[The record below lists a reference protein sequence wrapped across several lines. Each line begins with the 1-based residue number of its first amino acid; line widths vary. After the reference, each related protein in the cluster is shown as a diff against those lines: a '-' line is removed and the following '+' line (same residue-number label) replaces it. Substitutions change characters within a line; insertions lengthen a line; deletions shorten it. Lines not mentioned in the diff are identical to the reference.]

1 MKNLRGWMLTL
12 GICVLSLAAC
22 DNPLDIGGIDLD
34 GPFEQVRFSG
44 KLENGEGLA
53 TITAF
58 RVLLD
63 DQPVQTSTFPEPV
76 TTANL
81 TGVRFVGKGQRRLK
95 LVIDAQTVS
104 PSLYRITSLTVE
116 HWDAEGRLANRVEL
130 DPRTVS
136 LATGGE
142 IEWVFRL

>member
-1 MKNLRGWMLTL
+1 MNKLRWLLTL

-22 DNPLDIGGIDLD
+22 DNPVDFGGLDFS
-34 GPFEQVRFSG
+34 GPIEQVRFSG
-44 KLENGEGLA
+44 KLENAEGLP

-63 DQPVQTSTFPEPV
+63 GQLAQTATFSEPV
-76 TTANL
+76 AAANL
-81 TGVRFVGKGQRRLK
+81 SGTWWVGRGQRRLK
-95 LVIDAQTVS
+95 LVMDTQTVS
-104 PSLYRITSLTVE
+104 PSLYRITSLTAE
-116 HWDAEGRLANRVEL
+116 HWDGEGRLANRVEL

>member
-1 MKNLRGWMLTL
+1 MKNLCSWRVAL

-22 DNPLDIGGIDLD
+22 DNPLDFGPIDLS
-34 GPFEQVRFSG
+34 GPYEHVRFAG
-44 KLENGEGLA
+44 KLENAEGLA

-63 DQPVQTSTFPEPV
+63 GQLVQTTTPLAPV
-76 TTANL
+76 TSANL
-81 TGVRFVGKGQRRLK
+81 SGSWLVGKGQRRLK
-95 LVIDAQTVS
+95 LVMDAQTAS
-104 PSLYRITSLTVE
+104 PSLYRVTSLTVE
-116 HWDAEGRLANRVEL
+116 HWDSQGRLANRVEL
-130 DPRTVS
+130 DPRTAS